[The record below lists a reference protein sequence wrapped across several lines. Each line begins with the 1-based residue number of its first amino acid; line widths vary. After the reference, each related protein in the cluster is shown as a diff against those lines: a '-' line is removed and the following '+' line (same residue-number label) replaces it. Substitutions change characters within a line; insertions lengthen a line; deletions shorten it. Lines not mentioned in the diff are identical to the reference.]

1 MGGVCTGGTLKRE
14 EFGGGDGRSSVG
26 FSGKLKSVKSFG
38 QKKVSNKKDDYDD
51 GLSSSYGYGD
61 GGGGGGG
68 YDDEAYHRRMTSYDS
83 GELFF
88 SISRELKP
96 STPARVNKVPHVST
110 FLGKAGSVGLEVL
123 DTLGSSMT
131 NLNAHS
137 GFVSNMASRGNKV
150 SILAFE
156 VANTIVKGSN
166 LMQSLSEENIQIL
179 KKEILHSEGVQLLV
193 STDTKELLRIAAS
206 DKREELEVF
215 SREVVRF
222 GDMCKDPQW
231 HNLDRFFAR
240 LDLELVTSTQL
251 REEAEITMQDLTNL
265 AQYTSELYHEYH
277 ALDRFEQDYR
287 RKLEEVEALHLPRK
301 GESLT
306 ILHSDLKHQRK
317 LVRNLKK
324 KSLWS
329 KSLEEV
335 VEKLVDVVTFIH
347 QAIVEAFEENVQT
360 PVTNSKEGRKKPDTL
375 GAAGLALHYANL
387 VTQMDNIASRPISLP
402 PNMRDNLYN
411 GLPANVKSALR
422 SRLQAV
428 DSKEV
433 MTMPQIKAEME
444 KTLQWLVPVATD
456 TTKAHQGFGWVG
468 EWANTGNEF
477 GKKTAG
483 SNNIIRLQTL
493 YHADKQK
500 MDRYILDLIIW
511 LHRLIS
517 LVRFRDKVPKYA
529 PTQSPPTT
537 NNGLIM
543 RSDPS
548 QLKANGKPQRVQ
560 ISMEDKNL
568 LEKVMKR
575 RMLVPGISKSQEFVI
590 VKKKRASVFASSR
603 SMGSSPRRETAYTN
617 ADMLDVLD
625 GLGPNF

>member
-1 MGGVCTGGTLKRE
+1 MGGVCTGGTMKRSTVAE
-14 EFGGGDGRSSVG
+14 GGSDKGGLG
-26 FSGKLKSVKSFG
+26 FSGKLKSIKSFG
-38 QKKVSNKKDDYDD
+38 QLTKKASYIDDDD
-51 GLSSSYGYGD
+51 DSGLSSSYSR
-61 GGGGGGG
+61 
-68 YDDEAYHRRMTSYDS
+68 DENDVYHRKMTLYDS
-83 GELFF
+83 GELYP

-96 STPARVNKVPHVST
+96 SAPARVSKAPHVST
-110 FLGKAGSVGLEVL
+110 FLGKAGNVGLEVL
-123 DTLGSSMT
+123 DTLGSSMA
-131 NLNAHS
+131 NLNANS
-137 GFVSNMASRGNKV
+137 GFVSNMASRGDKV

-166 LMQSLSEENIQIL
+166 LMQSLSEESIQFL

-193 STDTKELLRIAAS
+193 STDTKELLHLAAS

-222 GDMCKDPQW
+222 GHMCKDPQW
-231 HNLDRFFAR
+231 HNLDRFFSR
-240 LDLELVTSTQL
+240 LDLDFVTYKQL
-251 REEAEITMQDLTNL
+251 REEAEITMQELTNL

-287 RKLEEVEALHLPRK
+287 RKLEEADALHLPRK

-306 ILHSDLKHQRK
+306 ILHSDVKHQRK
-317 LVRNLKK
+317 LVRNLKR

-335 VEKLVDVVTFIH
+335 VEKLVDIVTFIH
-347 QAIVEAFEENVQT
+347 HAIVEAFEENVPSST
-360 PVTNSKEGRKKPDTL
+360 ANGKVAHKNPETL
-375 GAAGLALHYANL
+375 GVAGLALHYANL
-387 VTQMDNIASRPISLP
+387 ITQMDNIASRPVSLP
-402 PNMRDNLYN
+402 PNTRDNLYN
-411 GLPANVKSALR
+411 GLPAKVKAELR
-422 SRLQAV
+422 LCLQALG
-428 DSKEV
+428 SKEV

-468 EWANTGNEF
+468 EWANAGNEF
-477 GKKTAG
+477 GKKTAAG
-483 SNNIIRLQTL
+483 SNSIIRLQTL

-517 LVRFRDKVPKYA
+517 LVRFRDKVPKYIPA
-529 PTQSPPTT
+529 RSPPNN
-537 NNGLIM
+537 NNGLM
-543 RSDPS
+543 AGSNPS
-548 QLKANGKPQRVQ
+548 RLKAHGKPQRVQ
-560 ISMEDKNL
+560 ISLEDRNL

-575 RMLVPGISKSQEFVI
+575 GMLVPGISKSQEF
-590 VKKKRASVFASSR
+590 KRKRSAVFASSR
-603 SMGSSPRRETAYTN
+603 SMGSSPRREPGYAN

-625 GLGPNF
+625 GLGTTY